1 MHVHKKRSSLVMV
14 VLMLV
19 LAGALALSASGRSG
33 TGNNTRLP
41 AAQTAGGFG
50 EVYKANPK
58 TLAKTQARGLAV
70 HRTFFLRRWSHSSR
84 RPHHLQ
90 ANHQSG

>member
-58 TLAKTQARGLAV
+58 TLAKTGALNV
-70 HRTFFLRRWSHSSR
+70 EMLTFAPVAPPGVLTE
-84 RPHHLQ
+84 PML
-90 ANHQSG
+90 